1 MTTPLLLI
9 VLLDFVLE
17 GLFLV
22 LVLVGHGLWIRVNAV
37 GVTSI
42 RDRWQFSSSS
52 LIVLVVGVLVDNT
65 GRTTHMQLS
74 PTWFPC
80 SRAMF
85 RPQLTR

>member
-52 LIVLVVGVLVDNT
+52 L
-65 GRTTHMQLS
+65 
-74 PTWFPC
+74 
-80 SRAMF
+80 
-85 RPQLTR
+85 